1 MRDRSRPG
9 HIGNPAVASADK
21 GEALFRAFATG
32 VGGFLQRVVDWSGET
47 WNL

>member
-9 HIGNPAVASADK
+9 HIGHPAVASADK
-21 GEALFRAFATG
+21 GEALFRAFAAG
-32 VGGFLQRVVDWSGET
+32 VGGFLQRVVDWSGEP